1 MSGPR
6 YAELQATS
14 HFSFLRGAS
23 SCEELFAQAAL
34 SGIEAVAIVDRNSLA
49 GIVRAH
55 EAAKT
60 TGVRLVVGCRLDL
73 ADGTAVLVYP
83 TDRAAYSRLCRL
95 LSLGKKRGGKAKCHL
110 EWTDLAAY
118 GEGLIVVL
126 LPDLADDD
134 CAFRL
139 RRLRDNFGDRAYLAL
154 TLRRRPNDSLRLH
167 ELSNLAA
174 QRAVP
179 TVVTNDVLF
188 HEPSRRILQDVVT
201 CIRHNVTI
209 DSLADRRERHADR
222 YLKPAEEMHR
232 LFGRYPEALA
242 RTLQIVE
249 RCRFSLDEL
258 AYQYPEE
265 RDDPA
270 LTPQETLAKLTWK
283 GAADRYPEGVPDT
296 VKAGLDHELTL
307 IEKLGYAPYFLTVNS
322 IVRFARSKDILCQGR
337 GSAANSAVCYVL
349 GITSIDPGRN
359 DLLFER
365 FVSEE
370 RREPPDID
378 VDFEHERREIVMQW
392 VFDTYGRDHAA
403 LCSTVIRYRT
413 KGALRDV
420 GKALGLPEDLIGTL
434 SSQVWAWSEEGV
446 EQRHVEELNLNMTDR
461 RLRLTLD
468 LARQLMGA
476 PRHLS
481 QHPGGFVLTHDR
493 LDDLVPIEPA
503 AMKDRQ
509 VIEWDKDDIDALKFM
524 KVDVLA
530 LGMLTC
536 MKKGLDL
543 LAQHKGV
550 SLDLATIPA
559 EDPRTYAMI
568 RKADTLGTF
577 QIESRAQMSMLP
589 RLKPR
594 TYYDL
599 VVQVA
604 IVRPGPIQGDMVHP
618 YLRRREGLEP
628 VHYPKPE
635 LEKVLGKTLGV
646 PLFQEQAMR
655 VAIECAGFTPG
666 EADMLR
672 KSMATF
678 KFTGGVSAFKEKLV
692 AGMVANGYEPEF
704 AEQTFRQL
712 EGFGSYGFPESHAA
726 SFALIAYASA
736 WLKCWHPDVF
746 CAALLNSQPMGFYAP
761 AQIVRD
767 AQAHGIEIRPVCAN
781 ASRWDCTL
789 EPTADDR
796 FFAVRLGL
804 RMVKGLGNAQG
815 AAIVAARADR
825 PFQSI
830 DDLWRRAGVPVAAL
844 TQIAEADGFRASFG
858 LARREALWAIRAL
871 RDEPLP
877 LFAAASAREA
887 EIVPEIA
894 EPVVSLRP
902 MTAGGEVVEDYRH
915 VSLSLRSHPVSFLR
929 EDLRQQRIV
938 TCTEAMEARDGRWL
952 EAAGIVL
959 VRQRPGS
966 AKGVMFITLED
977 ESGIANLVVWPQ
989 VFEKNRRT
997 ILSAGMI
1004 AVRGRV
1010 QREGEVVHLVAQRL
1024 TDLSA
1029 DLASI
1034 GERDGAFPLPHG
1046 RGDEFHHG
1054 SPTPDPRGLPPT
1066 GLRTRDIYIPDLH
1079 LDTIKVRTRDFR

>member
-1 MSGPR
+1 MTGPSR
-6 YAELQATS
+6 YAELQVTS

-23 SCEELFAQAAL
+23 SCEELFAQAAIQ
-34 SGIEAVAIVDRNSLA
+34 GIEAVAVVDRNSLA
-49 GIVRAH
+49 GIVRAF

-60 TGVRLVVGCRLDL
+60 TGVRLIVGCRLDL
-73 ADGTAVLVYP
+73 ADGASILVYP
-83 TDRAAYSRLCRL
+83 TDRASYGRLCRL
-95 LSLGKKRGGKAKCHL
+95 LSLGKKRGGKAKCIL
-110 EWTDLAAY
+110 EW
-118 GEGLIVVL
+118 
-126 LPDLADDD
+126 PDLVAYSDGLLGILVPDEADEN
-134 CAFRL
+134 CGLRL
-139 RRLRDNFGDRAYLAL
+139 RRLRDAFRDRAYLAL
-154 TLRRRPNDSLRLH
+154 TLRRRPNDQLRIH
-167 ELSNLAA
+167 ELSNMAA
-174 QRAVP
+174 QMRVP
-179 TVVTNDVLF
+179 TVATNDVLY
-188 HEPSRRILQDVVT
+188 HAPDRRILQDVVT
-201 CIRHNVTI
+201 CIRHGITI
-209 DSLADRRERHADR
+209 DELGDRREYGDR
-222 YLKPAEEMHR
+222 YLKPPEEMYR
-232 LFGRYPEALA
+232 LFPRNSEAVA
-242 RTLQIVE
+242 RTIE
-249 RCRFSLDEL
+249 IAARCRFDLTEL

-265 RDDPA
+265 RDDPT
-270 LTPQETLAKLTWK
+270 LTPQETLEKLTWE
-283 GAADRYPEGVPDT
+283 GAEARYPEGVPDS
-296 VKAGLDHELTL
+296 VRASLQHELRL
-307 IEKLGYAPYFLTVNS
+307 IEKLRYAPYFLTVNS

-392 VFDTYGRDHAA
+392 VFDTYGRDRAA

-413 KGALRDV
+413 KGAMRDV
-420 GKALGLPEDLIGTL
+420 GKALGLTEDLIKTL
-434 SSQVWAWSEEGV
+434 SGQIWSWSEGV
-446 EQRHVEELNLNMTDR
+446 EDKHVEALNLNLGDR
-461 RLRLTLD
+461 RLRLALD

-493 LDDLVPIEPA
+493 LDELVPIEPA
-503 AMKDRQ
+503 AMVDRQ
-509 VIEWDKDDIDALKFM
+509 VIEWDKDDIDALRFM

-530 LGMLTC
+530 LGMLSC
-536 MKKGLDL
+536 MKRGLDM
-543 LAQHKGV
+543 LADHKGIN
-550 SLDLATIPA
+550 LDLATIPA

-568 RKADTLGTF
+568 RRADTLGTF

-594 TYYDL
+594 TFYDL

-628 VHYPKPE
+628 VVFPKPE

-678 KFTGGVSAFKEKLV
+678 KFTGGVSSFKEKLIK
-692 AGMVANGYEPEF
+692 GMVENGYERDF
-704 AEQTFRQL
+704 AEATFKQL

-746 CAALLNSQPMGFYAP
+746 CAALLNAQPMGFYAP

-767 AQAHGIEIRPVCAN
+767 ALEHGVEIRPVCAN

-789 EPTADDR
+789 EPTDDDGR
-796 FFAVRLGL
+796 FAVRLGL
-804 RMVKGLGNAQG
+804 RMVKGLANAHG
-815 AAIVAARADR
+815 ATIIGARADK
-825 PFQSI
+825 PFASI
-830 DDLWRRAGVPVAAL
+830 DALWRRAGVPSAAL
-844 TQIAEADGFRASFG
+844 VQLAEADAFRPALG
-858 LARREALWAIRAL
+858 LARREALWAIKAL

-887 EIVPEIA
+887 EIVPELK
-894 EPVVSLRP
+894 EPAVVLRP
-902 MTAGGEVVEDYRH
+902 MTAGSEVVEDYGH
-915 VSLSLRSHPVSFLR
+915 VGLTLRAHPLSFLR
-929 EDLRQQRIV
+929 EDLRRRRIV
-938 TCTEAMEARDGRWL
+938 TCAEAMATRDGRWL

-966 AKGVMFITLED
+966 AKGVMFITIED
-977 ESGIANLVVWPQ
+977 ETGIANLVVWAK
-989 VFEKNRRT
+989 VFEANRRAVM
-997 ILSAGMI
+997 SASMM
-1004 AVRGRV
+1004 AVRGRI
-1010 QREGEVVHLVAQRL
+1010 QREGDVVHLVAQRI

-1029 DLASI
+1029 DLASV
-1034 GERDGAFPLPHG
+1034 GSREAAFPLPHG
-1046 RGDEFHHG
+1046 RGDQIRNGG
-1054 SPTPDPRGLPPT
+1054 SGPDPRELPPK
-1066 GLRTRDIYIPDLH
+1066 GLRTRDIYVPDLH
-1079 LDTIKVRTRDFR
+1079 IDTIKVRSRDFH